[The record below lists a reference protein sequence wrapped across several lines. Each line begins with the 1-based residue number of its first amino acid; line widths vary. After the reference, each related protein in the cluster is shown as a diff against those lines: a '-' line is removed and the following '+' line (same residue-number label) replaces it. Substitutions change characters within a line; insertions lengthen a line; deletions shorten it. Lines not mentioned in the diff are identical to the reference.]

1 MLYSQYT
8 TKKTYD
14 RRV

>member
-14 RRV
+14 RPV